1 MFFEK
6 SSLKF
11 MFKKIKVYSFLV
23 LPKIKLNQIMFF
35 PNMACVPL
43 YTFFHEFVLCNMYPH
58 L

>member
-23 LPKIKLNQIMFF
+23 LPKILFNQIMFF
-35 PNMACVPL
+35 PNMAGVSL
-43 YTFFHEFVLCNMYPH
+43 YTFFQEFVLCNMYPH